1 MKQTDTKTP
10 SAPVKPAAQDFGKG
24 VSSDMPQ
31 RVINGYEVIPP
42 PVKK

>member
-1 MKQTDTKTP
+1 MKQTDTNTK
-10 SAPVKPAAQDFGKG
+10 SADVKPAAQDFGKG
-24 VSSDMPQ
+24 VSANMPQ